1 MPYYKSIRSLLD
13 QEFNKILLLLV
24 LFLCLSIVDLMSI
37 GLIGAY
43 IGVLLDPGFIDIMNP
58 YPSLEF
64 LIRYSHAE
72 LIIVTGIIL
81 LLIFIIKFI
90 FLLFSNYF
98 IISFAASE
106 QAKTQKL
113 LINGLLS
120 QSYENFLASKSGDTI
135 ASIANFSG
143 TYKEVLQAALQVC
156 SNIIVIIA
164 VCIFLAIASFTTLIS
179 LVTVMGL
186 IFGLYN
192 FIFAKRILKYG
203 KAYLDGA
210 SDMIQGT
217 TEISNGLKEIKT
229 LGREEYFMKSVSDS
243 VDAVTNS
250 SIKITFLSLIPRNVI
265 ELMLI
270 LFIVCVVAINI
281 GNTSVL
287 TSTLSMLGL
296 FAAGMVRITPLVSQ
310 VQTSWNTIGYGKEA
324 VMALSTIISNQQA
337 GEIESTPS
345 EPFKDH
351 LQNNVFD
358 TLVLKNVSYN
368 YPGSDQKSISGLSLK
383 IEKGDFIGLIGPSG
397 AGKTSLVNLILGF
410 LKPETGSIEFN
421 KSDIYKNLPF
431 WRARC
436 AYLPQDIFLINTSLK
451 ENITLEK
458 NFTDSNSLSKAIKL
472 SRLSKHIESLPEGIE
487 TNIGD
492 RGARLSGGQRQR
504 VAIARAIYHQRDLLI
519 LDESTSALDSIT
531 EKEVMH
537 ELIGLRKEKTIIAIA
552 HRISTLKECNKI
564 FKLNAGIIEGP
575 FSYDEISQ
583 EN

>member
-64 LIRYSHAE
+64 LIQYSHAE
-72 LIIVTGIIL
+72 LIVVTGIIL

-106 QAKTQKL
+106 QAKAQKL

-135 ASIANFSG
+135 ASVANFSG
-143 TYKEVLQAALQVC
+143 TYKEVLQGVLQVC
-156 SNIIVIIA
+156 SNIIVVIA

-229 LGREEYFMKSVSDS
+229 LGKEEYFMRSVSDS

-281 GNTSVL
+281 GNTSDL

-324 VMALSTIISNQQA
+324 VMALSTIIANQQT

-345 EPFKDH
+345 EPSKDH

-458 NFTDSNSLSKAIKL
+458 NFTDSNSLSKAIEL

-531 EKEVMH
+531 EKEVMQ

-575 FSYDEISQ
+575 FSYNEISQ

>member
-37 GLIGAY
+37 ALIGAY
-43 IGVLLDPGFIDIMNP
+43 IGVLLDPGFIEIMNP

-64 LIRYSHAE
+64 LIQYSHAE

-143 TYKEVLQAALQVC
+143 TYKEVLQGALQVC
-156 SNIIVIIA
+156 SNIIVVIA

-281 GNTSVL
+281 GNTSDL

-310 VQTSWNTIGYGKEA
+310 VQTSWDTIGYGKEA
-324 VMALSTIISNQQA
+324 VMALSTIIANQQT

-345 EPFKDH
+345 EPSKDH

-458 NFTDSNSLSKAIKL
+458 NFTDSNSLSKAIEL

-504 VAIARAIYHQRDLLI
+504 VAIARAIYHQRDILI

-575 FSYDEISQ
+575 FSYNEISQ

>member
-106 QAKTQKL
+106 QAKAQKL

-143 TYKEVLQAALQVC
+143 TYKEVLQGALQVC
-156 SNIIVIIA
+156 SNIIVVIA

-250 SIKITFLSLIPRNVI
+250 SIKITFLSIIPRNVI

-310 VQTSWNTIGYGKEA
+310 VQTSWNAIGYGKEA
-324 VMALSTIISNQQA
+324 VMALSTIIANQQT

-345 EPFKDH
+345 EPSKDH

-458 NFTDSNSLSKAIKL
+458 NFTNFNSLSKAIEL
-472 SRLSKHIESLPEGIE
+472 SQLSKHIESLPEGIE

-531 EKEVMH
+531 EKEVMQ

>member
-64 LIRYSHAE
+64 LIQYSHAE
-72 LIIVTGIIL
+72 LIVVTGIIL

-106 QAKTQKL
+106 QAKAQKL

-135 ASIANFSG
+135 ASVANFSG
-143 TYKEVLQAALQVC
+143 TYKEVLQGVLQVC
-156 SNIIVIIA
+156 SNIIVVIA

-281 GNTSVL
+281 GNTSDL

-324 VMALSTIISNQQA
+324 VMALSTIIANQQT

-345 EPFKDH
+345 EPSKDH

-458 NFTDSNSLSKAIKL
+458 NFTDSNSLSKAIEL

-531 EKEVMH
+531 EKEVMQ

>member
-37 GLIGAY
+37 ALIGAY

-106 QAKTQKL
+106 QAKAQKL

-143 TYKEVLQAALQVC
+143 TYKEVLQAVLQVC

-243 VDAVTNS
+243 VDGVTNS
-250 SIKITFLSLIPRNVI
+250 SIKITFLSIIPRNVI

-310 VQTSWNTIGYGKEA
+310 VQTSWNAIGYGKEA
-324 VMALSTIISNQQA
+324 VMALSTIIANQQT

-345 EPFKDH
+345 EPSKDH

-531 EKEVMH
+531 EKEVMQ